1 MINLKKTCMIALLFA
16 TIILSGLSFMSPNQ
30 ALAQGGPSPE
40 ARAIIQSLSE
50 EERQKFFSMS
60 REDKRAFIQSK
71 LKEKGGDTAKSS
83 SSNQTGASS
92 NRGGGG
98 NSGQSGNR
106 RRRPPPLVELTSVVK
121 EPLVQVFPITGRLVA
136 NQRSQV
142 ATKIKGSVQRIN
154 VQVGDRVKTGQ
165 IIAEL
170 DIDRLKLEAD
180 LKAADVIQARA
191 KWNSAKAT
199 RDLLQQELKRLEK
212 LKRSAAFS
220 QARYD
225 DKRQEIVRAE
235 ATVEETAAALK
246 RARSSRDL
254 ARMDV
259 KDASVSAPFDGV
271 VILKHVSPGA
281 YLNPGSSVVTLLDDG
296 NVEIEADI
304 PSNRLSGVAP
314 GSVVNVR
321 IGSSSIVQAAV
332 RTVIP
337 DENPLSRTRAVRLIP
352 DTSKIKSK
360 LVVNQSVVVEVP
372 EGQAREVVAVHKDAI
387 VNRQSGTIVFVFNNG
402 RVRPTNVQI
411 GEAFAGKFEILSGLE
426 PGQQVVVTGNEL
438 LRPGQPVRIK
448 GGGGPGATKG
458 GKGPAGAS
466 GSEMTGQQRRA
477 IIQSLSDEERQK
489 FRAMSREEK
498 QEFFKKRAKNSGGPA

>member
-1 MINLKKTCMIALLFA
+1 MIKSKQTNVMAVISAAVVLTCLAIASS
-16 TIILSGLSFMSPNQ
+16 TQTWG
-30 ALAQGGPSPE
+30 QGGPSSE
-40 ARAIIQSLSE
+40 ARAVIQSLSE
-50 EERQKFFSMS
+50 EDRQKFFSMS
-60 REDKRAFIQSK
+60 REEKRAFIQSK
-71 LKEKGGDTAKSS
+71 LKEKGGDTAKSTGDRQS
-83 SSNQTGASS
+83 GASG

-98 NSGQSGNR
+98 NSSGSGN

-136 NQRSQV
+136 NQRSEV
-142 ATKIKGSVQRIN
+142 ATKIKGSVQKIN
-154 VQVGDRVKTGQ
+154 FQVGDRVKAGQ

-170 DIDRLKLEAD
+170 DIDRLKLEAE

-220 QARYD
+220 QARYE
-225 DKRQEIVRAE
+225 DKQQEIVRAE

-271 VILKHVSPGA
+271 IVLKHVSPGTF
-281 YLNPGSSVVTLLDDG
+281 LNPGSPVVTLLDDG
-296 NVEIEADI
+296 NIEIEADV
-304 PSNRLSGVAP
+304 PSNQLSGVAP
-314 GSVVNVR
+314 GSVVDVR
-321 IGSSSIVQAAV
+321 IGAKTRVQAAV

-337 DENPLSRTRAVRLIP
+337 DENPLSRTRAVRLTP

-372 EGQAREVVAVHKDAI
+372 HGQAREVIAVHKDAI
-387 VNRQSGTIVFVFNNG
+387 VNRQSGTIVFVFNDG
-402 RVRPTNVQI
+402 RVRPANVQI
-411 GEAFAGKFEILSGLE
+411 GESFAGKFEILTGLE

-438 LRPGQPVRIK
+438 LRPGQPVRVK
-448 GGGGPGATKG
+448 GGGGPGSKKG
-458 GKGPAGAS
+458 GKGPAGSS
-466 GSEMTGQQRRA
+466 GPEMTREQRRA
-477 IIQSLSDEERQK
+477 IIQSLSEEERQK